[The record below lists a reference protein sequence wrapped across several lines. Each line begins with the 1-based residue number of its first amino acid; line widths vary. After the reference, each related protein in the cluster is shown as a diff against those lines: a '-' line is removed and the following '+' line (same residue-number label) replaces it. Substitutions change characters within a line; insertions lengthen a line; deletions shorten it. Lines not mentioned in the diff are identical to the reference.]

1 MAKKRDIISINIDKL
16 KPNEDNPRTIKN
28 DRFEKLCQ
36 SIKEFP
42 EMLNIRP
49 IVADN
54 DLKILG
60 GNMRFQACKVLNFK
74 KVPVIIVDDFNESQ
88 INQFVI
94 KDNVSH
100 GDWDY
105 DSLGNDWDAQ
115 SLDDWGLNVWTN
127 NDIEEIDEKPLNI
140 CESCGQK
147 IRK

>member
-1 MAKKRDIISINIDKL
+1 MAKKRDIVNININKL

-127 NDIEEIDEKPLNI
+127 NDIEEIDEKPLSI

>member
-1 MAKKRDIISINIDKL
+1 LAKKRDIININIEKL

-54 DLKILG
+54 DFKILG
-60 GNMRFQACKVLNFK
+60 GNMRFQACKVLEFK

>member
-1 MAKKRDIISINIDKL
+1 MAKKRDIVNINIDKL

-49 IVADN
+49 IVVDN
-54 DLKILG
+54 DFRILG
-60 GNMRFQACKVLNFK
+60 GNMRFQACKVLEFK

>member
-1 MAKKRDIISINIDKL
+1 MAKKRDIININIEKL

-54 DLKILG
+54 DFKILG
-60 GNMRFQACKVLNFK
+60 GNMRFQACKVLEFK

>member
-1 MAKKRDIISINIDKL
+1 MAKKRDIVNINIDKL

>member
-1 MAKKRDIISINIDKL
+1 MAKKRDIININIEKL

-60 GNMRFQACKVLNFK
+60 GNMRFQACKVLEFK

>member
-1 MAKKRDIISINIDKL
+1 MAKKRDIISINIEKL

>member
-1 MAKKRDIISINIDKL
+1 LAKKRDIVNINIDKL

-54 DLKILG
+54 NLKILG

>member
-1 MAKKRDIISINIDKL
+1 MAKKRDIVNINIDKL

-54 DLKILG
+54 NLKILG

>member
-1 MAKKRDIISINIDKL
+1 LAKKRDIISINIDKL

>member
-1 MAKKRDIISINIDKL
+1 LAKKRDIVNINIDKL

-54 DLKILG
+54 DFRILG
-60 GNMRFQACKVLNFK
+60 GNMRFQACKVLEFK

>member
-1 MAKKRDIISINIDKL
+1 MAKKRDIVNINIDKL

-54 DLKILG
+54 DFRILG
-60 GNMRFQACKVLNFK
+60 GNMRFQACKVLEFK

>member
-1 MAKKRDIISINIDKL
+1 MAKKRDIVNINIDKL

-54 DLKILG
+54 DFRILG
-60 GNMRFQACKVLNFK
+60 GNMRFQACKVLGFK

>member
-1 MAKKRDIISINIDKL
+1 
-16 KPNEDNPRTIKN
+16 
-28 DRFEKLCQ
+28 
-36 SIKEFP
+36 
-42 EMLNIRP
+42 
-49 IVADN
+49 
-54 DLKILG
+54 
-60 GNMRFQACKVLNFK
+60 MRFQACKVLEFK